1 MEVPFSIPQCNARC
15 GVVRPGRAELARP
28 HQHQTRNCGEC
39 GHWPAAATWPPAS
52 RVLTSQHG
60 VTLSSAP
67 EVRWRQGPVLARYF
81 RYLTLQS
88 RSRRHLA

>member
-52 RVLTSQHG
+52 RVLTSQPACYL
-60 VTLSSAP
+60 VLSSRGQVEA
-67 EVRWRQGPVLARYF
+67 GPRPRAL
-81 RYLTLQS
+81 LQVPDFTM
-88 RSRRHLA
+88 

>member
-52 RVLTSQHG
+52 RVLTSQQC

-67 EVRWRQGPVLARYF
+67 EVSGGRAPS
-81 RYLTLQS
+81 S
-88 RSRRHLA
+88 RATSGT

>member
-52 RVLTSQHG
+52 RVLTSQPTCYL
-60 VTLSSAP
+60 VLSSRGQVEA
-67 EVRWRQGPVLARYF
+67 GPRPRAL
-81 RYLTLQS
+81 LQVPDS
-88 RSRRHLA
+88 TE